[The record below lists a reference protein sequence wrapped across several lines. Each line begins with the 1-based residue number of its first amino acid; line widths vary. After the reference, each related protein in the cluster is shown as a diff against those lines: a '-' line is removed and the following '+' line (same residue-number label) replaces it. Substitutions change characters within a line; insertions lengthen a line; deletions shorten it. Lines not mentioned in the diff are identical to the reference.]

1 MTPQGR
7 NRNAPP
13 VGRAFCQ
20 QRERYCMN
28 RWTTTNQR
36 IAPKYNRKARVL
48 DVLGVFLLLLL
59 SGLLGICVLLLSVPR

>member
-1 MTPQGR
+1 
-7 NRNAPP
+7 
-13 VGRAFCQ
+13 
-20 QRERYCMN
+20 MN

>member
-1 MTPQGR
+1 MTSTREKQKRPPGQG
-7 NRNAPP
+7 
-13 VGRAFCQ
+13 GRSAN
-20 QRERYCMN
+20 RERYCMN